1 MAEAPVEASDLRVNP
16 VNLRII
22 RQRSGY
28 SMRGLATAAGVSATT
43 INRLEDGKQA
53 GRPGT
58 IRQIAAALDVPI
70 TAITMTACCS
80 ADGAA

>member
-1 MAEAPVEASDLRVNP
+1 
-16 VNLRII
+16 
-22 RQRSGY
+22 
-28 SMRGLATAAGVSATT
+28 MRGLATAAGVSATT